1 MKRLR
6 TITALL
12 VALAM
17 MLFIP
22 SALLAG
28 DPGVTDTEILIG
40 SSAGLTGPIAVWGNR
55 MARIGPQAYFNHIND
70 QGGIH
75 GRKIKHVVLDDGY
88 QPPRS
93 VANHKRLIQREKV
106 FAILMS
112 MGTPTVT
119 ASISTIIQNK
129 VPFVAPAT
137 GAHKWGYDEQY
148 RPYVF
153 QVGADYWHMA
163 AVAVDYVIKERD
175 LKKWCVFYQD
185 DDYGK
190 DVLDGTVKQL
200 NHHNLELIATETY
213 KRGGI
218 DVSGQVAK
226 LRSAGCNIVM
236 LGTVYRAGSL
246 FMREKEKIGWDIQ
259 TVGIA
264 PTATQT
270 FVDLSGTA
278 GVGHLNTMSNPPVD
292 SDLPGVEEFRTLMQ
306 KYFPDEKISEEALY
320 GFIGA
325 KTFVA
330 GLQAA
335 GPNLTRESL
344 IEGMHSLK
352 DYDNGITD
360 KITYGPEDH
369 QGVTASY
376 MLEIVKSDAP
386 DPQTGK
392 EAFKFKRISDWIQP
406 QGY

>member
-6 TITALL
+6 TIAVLW

-55 MARIGPQAYFNHIND
+55 MARIGPQAYFNHVND

-75 GRKIKHVVLDDGY
+75 GRKIKHIVLDDGY

-119 ASISTIIQNK
+119 ASISTIIRNK

-200 NHHNLELIATETY
+200 THHNLELIATETY

-218 DVSGQVAK
+218 DVSGQVVK
-226 LRSAGCNIVM
+226 LRSAGCNVVM

-335 GPNLTRESL
+335 GPNLTREGL
-344 IEGMHSLK
+344 IEGMRSLK

-376 MLEIVKSDAP
+376 MLEIVKSDEP

>member
-1 MKRLR
+1 MAKLHRGMWMV
-6 TITALL
+6 
-12 VALAM
+12 VALTAVLGFAVM
-17 MLFIP
+17 
-22 SALLAG
+22 AVAG
-28 DPGVTDTEILIG
+28 EPGVTDTEIKIG
-40 SSAGLTGPIAVWGNR
+40 TSAGLTGPIAVWGNR
-55 MARIGPQAYFNHIND
+55 MARIGPQAYFKHVND
-70 QGGIH
+70 NGGIH

-88 QPPRS
+88 QPPRL

-106 FAILMS
+106 FAILVS

-119 ASISTIIQNK
+119 ASISTIVKNK
-129 VPFVAPAT
+129 VPLIAPAT
-137 GAHKWGYDEQY
+137 GAHKWGYNESY

-163 AVAVDYVIKERD
+163 AVAVDYVIKEHD

-190 DVLDGTVKQL
+190 DVLDGTREQL
-200 NHHNLELIATETY
+200 KKHEIEILATETY

-226 LRSAGCNIVM
+226 LRGAGCDVVM
-236 LGTVYRAGSL
+236 LGTVYRSGSL
-246 FMREKEKIGWDIQ
+246 FMREKEKVGWDVQ

-292 SDLPGVEEFRTLMQ
+292 SDRPGVVEYRALMQ
-306 KYFPDEKISEEALY
+306 KYFPDEKVSEEALY
-320 GFIGA
+320 GFINA

-330 GLQAA
+330 GLKAA
-335 GPNLTRESL
+335 GRDLTRESL
-344 IEGMHSLK
+344 IQGMKSLK

-360 KITYGPEDH
+360 KITFGEGDH

-376 MLEIVKSDAP
+376 MLKIVKDETP
-386 DPQTGK
+386 DPKTGK
-392 EAFKFKRISDWIQP
+392 DRYKFSRISDWIRP
-406 QGY
+406 AGY

>member
-1 MKRLR
+1 MKRLSMVVV
-6 TITALL
+6 IT
-12 VALAM
+12 LAVVLM
-17 MLFIP
+17 GAGSLF
-22 SALLAG
+22 AA
-28 DPGVTDTEILIG
+28 DPGVTDTEVIIG

-55 MARIGPQAYFNHIND
+55 MSRIGPQAYFKHINE
-70 QGGIH
+70 QGGVH

-106 FAILMS
+106 FALLLS

-119 ASISTIIQNK
+119 ASISTIVRSK
-129 VPFVAPAT
+129 VPLIAPAT
-137 GAHKWGYDEQY
+137 GAHKWGYNAKY
-148 RPYVF
+148 RPWVF

-163 AVAVDYVIKERD
+163 AVAVDYVIKEKD

-190 DVLDGTVKQL
+190 DVLDGTVNQLKQ
-200 NHHNLELIATETY
+200 HSLELIATETY

-236 LGTVYRAGSL
+236 LGTVYRSGSL
-246 FMREKEKIGWDIQ
+246 FMREKEKIGWNVQ

-270 FVDLSGTA
+270 FVDLSGSA
-278 GVGHLNTMSNPPVD
+278 GAGHLNTMSNPPVD
-292 SDLPGVEEFRTLMQ
+292 SDRSGVQEFRTLMQ
-306 KYFPDEKISEEALY
+306 KYFPNEKVSEEALY

-335 GPNLTRESL
+335 GRDLTRESL
-344 IEGMHSLK
+344 IKGMRSLQ
-352 DYDNGITD
+352 DYDNGVTD
-360 KITYGPEDH
+360 KISYGPEDH

-376 MLEIVKSDAP
+376 MLEVVKDTP
-386 DPQTGK
+386 DPKTGK
-392 EAFKFKRISDWIQP
+392 ERYKFKRISDWIRP

>member
-1 MKRLR
+1 MQGKHIV
-6 TITALL
+6 TIGL
-12 VALAM
+12 VTLAVV
-17 MLFIP
+17 LF
-22 SALLAG
+22 AAGAGLAG
-28 DPGVTDTEILIG
+28 TPGVTDTEIVIG

-55 MARIGPQAYFNHIND
+55 MTRIGPQAYFNYINE
-70 QGGIH
+70 QGGVN

-88 QPPRS
+88 QPPRA

-106 FAILMS
+106 FALLLS

-119 ASISTIIQNK
+119 ASISTIIKNK
-129 VPFVAPAT
+129 VPLIGPAT
-137 GAHKWGYDEQY
+137 GAHKWGYEY

-153 QVGADYWHMA
+153 QIGADYWHMA
-163 AVAVDYVIKERD
+163 AVAVDFVIEKKG

-190 DVLDGTVKQL
+190 DVLNGTITQL
-200 NHHNLELIATETY
+200 KKHQIELLATESY

-226 LRSAGCNIVM
+226 LRTAGCEVVM
-236 LGTVYRAGSL
+236 LGTVYRSGSL
-246 FMREKEKIGWDIQ
+246 FMREKEKVGWQVQ
-259 TVGIA
+259 TVGIS

-270 FVDLSGTA
+270 FVDLSGHA
-278 GVGHLNTMSNPPVD
+278 GIGHLNTMSNPPID
-292 SDLPGVEEFRTLMQ
+292 SERPGVVEFRTLMQ
-306 KYFPDEKISEEALY
+306 KYFPNEKVSEEALY

-330 GLQAA
+330 GLRAA
-335 GPNLTRESL
+335 GRDLTRESL
-344 IEGMHSLK
+344 IKGMESLK

-376 MLEIVKSDAP
+376 MLEIVEDETP
-386 DPQTGK
+386 DPKTGK
-392 EAFKFKRISDWIQP
+392 KRYKFKTISDWIRP
-406 QGY
+406 AGY

>member
-6 TITALL
+6 TITVLL

-75 GRKIKHVVLDDGY
+75 GRKIKHIVLDDGY

>member
-1 MKRLR
+1 MRRLR
-6 TITALL
+6 ITVVALTALT
-12 VALAM
+12 VV
-17 MLFIP
+17 
-22 SALLAG
+22 LLDTSSLIAG
-28 DPGVTDTEILIG
+28 TPGVTDTEIRIG
-40 SSAGLTGPIAVWGNR
+40 STAGLTGPIAVWGNR
-55 MARIGPQAYFNHIND
+55 MSRIGPQAYFNYIND
-70 QGGIH
+70 QGGVH
-75 GRKIKHVVLDDGY
+75 GRKIKHIVLDDGY

-106 FAILMS
+106 FALLLS

-119 ASISTIIQNK
+119 ASISTIVRNK
-129 VPFVAPAT
+129 VPLIAPAT
-137 GAHKWGYDEQY
+137 GAHKWGYEPKYQ
-148 RPYVF
+148 PWVF
-153 QVGADYWHMA
+153 QVGADYWHQS
-163 AVAVDYVIKERD
+163 AVAVDYVIQEKG
-175 LKKWCVFYQD
+175 LQKWCVFYQD

-190 DVLDGTVKQL
+190 DVLNGTITQL
-200 NHHNLELIATETY
+200 KKHDLELIATETY

-226 LRSAGCNIVM
+226 LRSAGCEVVM
-236 LGTVYRAGSL
+236 LGTVYRSGSL
-246 FMREKEKIGWDIQ
+246 FMREKEKVGWDVQ

-270 FVDLSGTA
+270 FVDLSGSA
-278 GVGHLNTMSNPPVD
+278 GPGHLNTMSNPPVD
-292 SDLPGVEEFRTLMQ
+292 SDRPGVVEFRTLMQ

-335 GPNLTRESL
+335 GRDLTRESL
-344 IEGMHSLK
+344 IAGMRSLK

-376 MLEIVKSDAP
+376 MLEIVKSDKP
-386 DPQTGK
+386 DPKTGK
-392 EAFKFKRISDWIQP
+392 DRYEFKRVSDWIRP
-406 QGY
+406 KGY

>member
-6 TITALL
+6 TIAVLL

-75 GRKIKHVVLDDGY
+75 GRKIKHIVLDDGY

-106 FAILMS
+106 FALLMS

-190 DVLDGTVKQL
+190 DVLDGTVQQL
-200 NHHNLELIATETY
+200 KHHNLELIATETY

-226 LRSAGCNIVM
+226 LRSAGCNVVM

-376 MLEIVKSDAP
+376 MLEIVKSDEP